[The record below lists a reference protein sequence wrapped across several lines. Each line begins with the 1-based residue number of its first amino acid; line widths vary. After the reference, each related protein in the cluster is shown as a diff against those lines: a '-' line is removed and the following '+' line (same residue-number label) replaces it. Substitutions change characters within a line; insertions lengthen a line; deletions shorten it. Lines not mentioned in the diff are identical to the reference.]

1 MYTKDNEIYY
11 CMHCGAANKK
21 SAVECKE
28 CEKKI
33 VSKHRPFY
41 DFLKKHTK
49 EEATGTAVDTVFGIV
64 RRFLLSHVYGIVLSV
79 TIVAAGI
86 ATVYADASYIKEVTK
101 PAVQKVQDKTVE
113 LAKPDPGLHDME
125 FTGDDEYYLLYLMSN
140 YDDHADDKRTSE
152 RYWDEEHVYVKDP
165 KEIFAQYQ
173 VPGYDFGG
181 VHELIENP
189 VNIDDDVP
197 NGGGTLNGA
206 RYVDNTSILVNE
218 NCTTDIAKK
227 IYDAG
232 YRVCEANYVLR
243 IVDRN
248 NYNYDTEIGTVYKE
262 LVYRVVFL
270 GDGKKW
276 YIADDKLI
284 KRLNV

>member
-1 MYTKDNEIYY
+1 MIDNEAIYY
-11 CMHCGAANKK
+11 CTHCGAANKK
-21 SAVECKE
+21 SAVECTE

-33 VSKHRPFY
+33 ATKYRPFY

-49 EEATGTAVDTVFGIV
+49 EDATGTAVDTVFGFV
-64 RRFLLSHVYGIVLSV
+64 QNFLLSHVYGIVLSV

-86 ATVYADASYIKEVTK
+86 ATVYADASYIKEVNK
-101 PAVQKVQDKTVE
+101 PPVQKVQEKTVE
-113 LAKPDPGLHDME
+113 IPKPDPGLHDME

-140 YDDHADDKRTSE
+140 YDGHADDKRISE
-152 RYWDEEHVYVKDP
+152 RYWEGKHEYVKDP
-165 KEIFAQYQ
+165 KDIYAQTKIA
-173 VPGYDFGG
+173 GYNFGG
-181 VHELIENP
+181 VHELIDNP
-189 VNIDDDVP
+189 VNIQSDTP
-197 NGGGTLNGA
+197 GHGGSYQGA
-206 RYVDNTSILVNE
+206 RYVDNTSIVVNE

-262 LVYRVVFL
+262 LVYRTVFL

-276 YIADDKLI
+276 YIADDRLI